1 MFLAVTLKIDRD
13 FVVLALIVVTLV
25 LGYFLSFQIQKIFAR
40 WYRTFEKKIGVFT
53 TKKEYAIQRYVYQH
67 RNSPIARLYTWVNNQ
82 IISLGLKNLGI
93 TPMGYLMFWAFVAV
107 VLTVIISTLSGLGL
121 FMTGFF
127 WLVIYVCLLVM
138 TRVIVSEKMERR
150 ENDVMDAIDLIIPE
164 IGNGVKNSI
173 LRYQDNFPVSLRSEF
188 KAFVSNIQDRGYTFN
203 DAMYILA
210 DQLGLIFYDFA
221 QKAIFYEAIGE
232 ADMVDIFSDITET
245 NRIRRELRDKNTVV
259 FNNLKV
265 SFIASSFI
273 TFGYFLFLMATDSF
287 SRSFFLHETVGKFLL
302 LVIMIVVF
310 GVLSFITTIK
320 SRAI

>member
-53 TKKEYAIQRYVYQH
+53 TKREYAIQRYVYQH

-107 VLTVIISTLSGLGL
+107 VLTVIISMLSGLGL

>member
-13 FVVLALIVVTLV
+13 FVVLALIVVTIV

-40 WYRTFEKKIGVFT
+40 CYRTFEKKIGVFT

-67 RNSPIARLYTWVNNQ
+67 RNSPVARLYTWVNNQ

-93 TPMGYLMFWAFVAV
+93 TPMGYLIFWAFVAV
-107 VLTVIISTLSGLGL
+107 VLTVIISMLSGLGF
-121 FMTGFF
+121 FMTGIF
-127 WLVIYVCLLVM
+127 WSVIYVCLLVM

-164 IGNGVKNSI
+164 ISNGVKNSI

-265 SFIASSFI
+265 SFITSAFI

-302 LVIMIVVF
+302 LVIMLVVF
-310 GVLSFITTIK
+310 GVLAFITTIK

>member
-107 VLTVIISTLSGLGL
+107 VLTFIISMLSGLGL

>member
-25 LGYFLSFQIQKIFAR
+25 LGYFLSFQIQKVFAR
-40 WYRTFEKKIGVFT
+40 CYRTFEKKIGVFT

-107 VLTVIISTLSGLGL
+107 VLTVIISILSGLGL
-121 FMTGFF
+121 FMTGLF

-203 DAMYILA
+203 DAMYILS